1 MAAIAKGG
9 ERMVAL
15 NLALR
20 CAARIASEI
29 EAFEPVVAFLG
40 NRPGISKIHLDHYKR
55 YVGERANKRLPTD
68 RCQQPHSTL
77 ELGVPCFAASSAIPV
92 ATTKK
97 NN

>member
-40 NRPGISKIHLDHYKR
+40 NRPGISKIHLDH
-55 YVGERANKRLPTD
+55 
-68 RCQQPHSTL
+68 
-77 ELGVPCFAASSAIPV
+77 
-92 ATTKK
+92 
-97 NN
+97 

>member
-40 NRPGISKIHLDHYKR
+40 NRPGIPKYTLTIKK
-55 YVGERANKRLPTD
+55 GTWEKGQTKG
-68 RCQQPHSTL
+68 CQQTD
-77 ELGVPCFAASSAIPV
+77 ASSLIAL
-92 ATTKK
+92 
-97 NN
+97 

>member
-77 ELGVPCFAASSAIPV
+77 D
-92 ATTKK
+92 
-97 NN
+97 